1 MAGKRRVCRGG
12 QQRDA
17 RFGQRARRY
26 AAFGA
31 GNAAAGAGAAAC
43 GQSQAVFP
51 SPRRRCGEPVCRH
64 VAPVAGTRLAGLRAV
79 CGGESQSA
87 KPFAVEQRQRHA
99 VYRIRRQNMGMAARQ
114 TGGRHAFCRQRHA
127 AAAHPRQ
134 PRHRAK
140 TRCRNAGRGRRAV
153 CRRIQNRRRS
163 GKQSHEHH
171 WHAGHVCALAVG
183 VPQRARVLAG
193 ATAGG
198 GHAHGAGGGV
208 GGVRRSAYF
217 DDCDWHE
224 FGRHA
229 GGFSAALACAFGF
242 QAA

>member
-31 GNAAAGAGAAAC
+31 GNAAAGAGAAAV
-43 GQSQAVFP
+43 SRTETVFP
-51 SPRRRCGEPVCRH
+51 NPRRRCGEPVCRRF
-64 VAPVAGTRLAGLRAV
+64 ALVAGTRLAGLRAV

-87 KPFAVEQRQRHA
+87 EPFAVEYGQRHVVHGGGRQNVGVAQRPSENGRSFFGQRQ
-99 VYRIRRQNMGMAARQ
+99 
-114 TGGRHAFCRQRHA
+114 A
-127 AAAHPRQ
+127 AAANQRQ

-140 TRCRNAGRGRRAV
+140 TRRRNAGGRRCAV
-153 CRRIQNRRRS
+153 CRRVQNRRRG
-163 GKQSHEHH
+163 GKPNHEHGR
-171 WHAGHVCALAVG
+171 HAGDVCAAAVG
-183 VPQRARVLAG
+183 VPQCARVLAG
-193 ATAGG
+193 AAAGG

-208 GGVRRSAYF
+208 GGVRRSAYS

-229 GGFSAALACAFGF
+229 GGFSAALACAVGF